1 MEVLPKH
8 IAIIMDGNGRWA
20 QSKGKPRLYGH
31 QAGRKNVKKVVML
44 CIEFKISYLSLFV
57 FSTENFKRPKPEV
70 AGLFLLLEKAI
81 DEELPE
87 LKKEGV
93 KIIVSGEIQ
102 MLPVSSQEALAK
114 LVQETSSNKK
124 LTLNLCINY
133 GGQQEIISA
142 INKIL
147 KEVKQKKITSFDKNS
162 LSKYLYHNIPF
173 PDLLIRTGGEFRI
186 SNFFLWQCAYSE
198 LYFTKTFWPNFNRMH
213 FVKALNNFAKRQR
226 RFGKVFNN

>member
-1 MEVLPKH
+1 MEKLPQH

-31 QAGRKNVKKVVML
+31 QAGRKTVKKVVML
-44 CIEFKISYLSLFV
+44 CLEFKIPYLSLFV

-70 AGLFLLLEKAI
+70 EGLFSLLNKAVA
-81 DEELPE
+81 EELPE

-93 KIIVSGEIQ
+93 KVIVSGEIQ
-102 MLPVSSQEALAK
+102 KLPLKSQEALAK
-114 LVQETSSNKK
+114 LIKETASNKK

-142 INKIL
+142 VNKIL
-147 KEVKQKKITSFDKNS
+147 KEAAQKNIKNLNQNSFA
-162 LSKYLYHNIPF
+162 KYLYQQIPF
-173 PDLLIRTGGEFRI
+173 PDLVIRTAGEFRI

-198 LYFTKTFWPNFNRMH
+198 LYFTKTFWPNFNRKN
-213 FVKALNNFAKRQR
+213 FLKALNSFSKRQR
-226 RFGKVFNN
+226 RFGEVANN

>member
-1 MEVLPKH
+1 
-8 IAIIMDGNGRWA
+8 MDGNGRWA

-44 CIEFKISYLSLFV
+44 CIEFKIRYLSLFV

-70 AGLFLLLEKAI
+70 EGLFLLLEKTV

-93 KIIVSGEIQ
+93 KVLVSGEIQ
-102 MLPVSSQEALAK
+102 KLPVSSQEALAK

-147 KEVKQKKITSFDKNS
+147 KDVKQKKNTSFNKNS
-162 LSKYLYHNIPF
+162 LAKYLYHTISF

-198 LYFTKTFWPNFNRMH
+198 LYFTKTFWPNFNRTH

-226 RFGKVFNN
+226 RFGKVPNN